1 MQIVL
6 QRLSPFFLFFILLF
20 PFVFVERG
28 DMVLFFN
35 GLRNPIF
42 DTFFVKASSLG
53 NAIIVPFVLIL
64 VLRFRFK
71 WLAIFILGFLIQV
84 GLVIL
89 FKKGFYAG
97 ELRPYLYFYRSGM
110 ADLLHL
116 VDGVKIRYVN
126 TFPSGH
132 TATIFFLVSFFA
144 LLSRNKTAT
153 WVLLFLGLTVGL
165 SRIYLIQHFYVDV
178 YFGIVFGTISSI
190 FAYLIIRKYPKAWH
204 AKQIRVDLRGIQQ
217 STQDLL
223 RQLFNG

>member
-1 MQIVL
+1 M
-6 QRLSPFFLFFILLF
+6 
-20 PFVFVERG
+20 
-28 DMVLFFN
+28 FFN
-35 GLRNPIF
+35 GLRNPVL
-42 DTFFVKASSLG
+42 DTFFIRASSLG

-71 WLAIFILGFLIQV
+71 WLAIFVLGFLIQV
-84 GLVIL
+84 VLVLL

-110 ADLLHL
+110 ADLLNL

-144 LLSRNKTAT
+144 LLSRNKTAS
-153 WVLLFLGLTVGL
+153 WVLLFLGLAVGL
-165 SRIYLIQHFYVDV
+165 SRIYLVQHFYVDV
-178 YFGIVFGTISSI
+178 YFGILFGTFSSI
-190 FAYLIIRKYPKAWH
+190 SAYLLIRRYPKTWH
-204 AKQIRVDLRGIQQ
+204 AKQLRVDLRGIQR
-217 STQDLL
+217 STQNLL